1 MKSSSFFSF
10 LVLSFSIINL
20 HAAELKAVHLTC
32 DNFTN
37 PTGIDSPQ
45 PRFSWQLRSDAH
57 SVTQSA
63 YRILIADNQKDL
75 SINVGRVWDSKKQY
89 SDQSILLKYDGK
101 PLISAKKYY
110 WKVMTWDGKGVASVW
125 SDVASWQMAL
135 LIASDWKNAC
145 WIGYED
151 IADSMRISAPAAE
164 TEKMLGEKAKKVP
177 VVPLF
182 RKEFRLNKKI
192 ASATLFIT
200 GVGQYEANINGEK
213 IGNGFLTPGWTNY
226 DKTVLYNSY
235 DVTKKLKIGINAIGA
250 VVGNGFYYIPRE
262 RYRKLVVAYGMP
274 KMICRLIINY
284 NDGTQEN
291 IVSDSNWKTTPSP
304 ITFSSIYGGE
314 DFDARLEQTN
324 WKQAEFDA
332 TEWKSVVMVSA
343 PKGQLKAECDYP
355 VTVAETFC
363 AKKIEKVGEAKYLYD
378 FGQNAS
384 GVLEIQVKGKKGQII
399 KITPCEFIN
408 EDKSVNQ
415 KASGSKYYY
424 SYTLKGGGVET
435 WRPQFTY
442 YGFRY
447 AMVEGAEPD
456 TVSIKSNLPTLIA
469 LTHCHTR
476 NSTPN
481 NGSFHCSNQLFN
493 STYDL
498 INWAIKSNM
507 QSILTDCPHREKLG
521 WLEQTFLMG
530 NSINFN
536 FDIYHLYQ
544 KIENDMMDARL
555 ANGFVPNIVPEYV
568 AFDQWFDGAFRDSP
582 EWGSASVILP
592 WLIYNWYGDKLVM
605 EKAWPMMV
613 QYVEY
618 LERKSNSQILA
629 YGLGDWYD
637 LGPRNLG
644 VSQLTPLGVTSTAIY
659 YYDLKLLAQMA
670 KVLNKNDEMKRFTV
684 WSEKVKNAFNTK
696 YLNIETGV
704 YSTGSQTAMA
714 MPLSF
719 GLVDEKMKDKVVKNL
734 VDSIVADNKAL
745 TAGDIGFHYLVE
757 SLVKNNQ
764 SQLLFDMNNRDD
776 VPGYGYQLKHGA
788 TSLTESWMA
797 NKISSNN
804 HLMLGHLMQW
814 FYEGLGGVQQQD
826 SSVAYKKLVIKPTVV
841 GDITSATANFET
853 PYGQVKTDW
862 KMGNK
867 VFNLKVTIPANSSA
881 LVYLPI
887 VGNSLVTESGSSQE
901 QSDYKLVEKNNEC
914 IVLKV
919 GSGNYDFEVK

>member
-20 HAAELKAVHLTC
+20 HAAELKAAHLTC
-32 DNFTN
+32 ENFTN
-37 PTGIDSPQ
+37 PIGIDSPK
-45 PRFSWQLRSDAH
+45 PRFSWQLTSDAR

-75 SINVGRVWDSKKQY
+75 SINIGRVWDSKKQY

-101 PLISAKKYY
+101 PLMSAKKYY

-125 SDVASWQMAL
+125 SDVASWQMGL
-135 LIASDWKNAC
+135 LIASDWKNAR

-151 IADSMRISAPAAE
+151 IADSMCISAPAAE

-177 VVPLF
+177 VVPLL

-200 GVGQYEANINGEK
+200 GVGQYEASINGEK

-332 TEWKSVVMVSA
+332 TKWKSVVMVSA

-384 GVLEIQVKGKKGQII
+384 GVLEIKVNGKKGQII

-456 TVSIKSNLPTLIA
+456 TVSIKSNLPALIA

-530 NSINFN
+530 NSINYN

-544 KIENDMMDARL
+544 KVENDMMDARL

-568 AFDQWFDGAFRDSP
+568 AFDQWLDGAFRDSP

-618 LERKSNSQILA
+618 LERKSNNHILA

-637 LGPRNLG
+637 LGPRNPG

-670 KVLNKNDEMKRFTV
+670 KVLNKNDEIKRFTV

-696 YLNIETGV
+696 YLNVETGV

-719 GLVDEKMKDKVVKNL
+719 GIVDEKMKDKVVKNL
-734 VDSIVADNKAL
+734 VDSIIADNKAL

-814 FYEGLGGVQQQD
+814 FYEGLGGIQQQE
-826 SSVAYKKLVIKPTVV
+826 SSVAYKNLIIKPTVV
-841 GDITSATANFET
+841 GDITSTTANFET

-867 VFNLKVTIPANSSA
+867 VFNLKVSIPANSSA

-901 QSDYKLVEKNNEC
+901 QSDYKLVDKNKEC
-914 IVLKV
+914 IILKV
-919 GSGNYDFEVK
+919 GSGYYDFEVK